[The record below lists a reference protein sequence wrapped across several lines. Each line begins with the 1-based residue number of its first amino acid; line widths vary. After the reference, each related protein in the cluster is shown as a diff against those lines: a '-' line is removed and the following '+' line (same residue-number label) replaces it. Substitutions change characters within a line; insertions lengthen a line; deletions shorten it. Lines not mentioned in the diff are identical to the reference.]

1 PYFKKER
8 EKLEL
13 LSTFFKSKLQ
23 EKNHTV
29 LGDAYIICLLLGENK
44 KALEISQKLQK
55 AGFFAPAIKEPTV
68 PKNTARIRFSLH
80 TGLNTEELE
89 RIIELL

>member
-1 PYFKKER
+1 
-8 EKLEL
+8 
-13 LSTFFKSKLQ
+13 
-23 EKNHTV
+23 
-29 LGDAYIICLLLGENK
+29 NK

-80 TGLNTEELE
+80 AGLNTEELE